1 MKEGKIMYN
10 VHFRLK
16 TLWKFKNAV
25 DTTLQIYGLSAT
37 TRKELQLKAVQ
48 IEKAIANE
56 KAIAELVKQQLK
68 KRKII

>member
-1 MKEGKIMYN
+1 MYN